1 MSTDKDD
8 SELDDDLVADDSD
21 NEVEVKIET
30 PKSNM
35 AHRRVIDNLLE
46 ERRLQRQLAELDF
59 DV

>member
-8 SELDDDLVADDSD
+8 TELDDDLVADDSD
-21 NEVEVKIET
+21 DEVEAKVET

-35 AHRRVIDNLLE
+35 ARRRVIDNLLE